1 MAGRA
6 APIHGAMEPPKEIS
20 LAGKL
25 PSVLLRS
32 GEDRRVRDG
41 HPWAF
46 SNEILMDP
54 ETKALPP
61 GSLAILRA
69 PSGEAL
75 GLATFN
81 PHSLIAARVL
91 TSNPEATV
99 DALFL
104 GRRLAQAAALRDRL
118 IGVPYYRLIHAE
130 ADGLPGVIVDR
141 FGDALVV
148 QVNSAGMDRL
158 TAVLL
163 EALEAELSPKTI
175 VLKNDSPVRELEGL
189 TREVVVAKG
198 SLGGEAAGTIEL
210 IENGAKFVADLSGGQ
225 KTGWFYDQRDNRR
238 FAAHLAKGANVLDVY
253 SYSGGFGVLAAKQGA
268 KSVICVDRSA
278 AALDAARQAAKL
290 NGVDKIVSFEKS
302 EAFEALEK
310 LGGTSARKFDVV
322 ICDPPAFVKNRKDLK
337 IGAQGYRKLVRLA
350 APLVARGGFL
360 FVASCSHLVDPP
372 MFADQV
378 RRGLRDAQRTGR
390 ILLSSGAAFDHPVHP
405 GLPETAYLKALTLQL
420 D

>member
-1 MAGRA
+1 MAQ
-6 APIHGAMEPPKEIS
+6 K
-20 LAGKL
+20 KL
-25 PSVLLRS
+25 PSVLLRA
-32 GEDRRVRDG
+32 GEDRRVRAG

-46 SNEILMDP
+46 SNEILMDA
-54 ETKALPP
+54 ETKAIPP

-69 PSGEAL
+69 PGGEAL
-75 GLATFN
+75 GLVTFN

-91 TSNPEATV
+91 TANPEATV

-130 ADGLPGVIVDR
+130 VDGLPGVIVDR

-148 QVNSAGMDRL
+148 QVNTAGMELL
-158 TAVLL
+158 TPVLL

-189 TREVVVAKG
+189 TRGTTVAKG
-198 SLGGEAAGTIEL
+198 DAGQPIEL
-210 IENGAKFVADLSGGQ
+210 VENGARFVADLSGGQ

-238 FAAHLAKGANVLDVY
+238 FMAELSKDASVLDVY
-253 SYSGGFGVLAAKQGA
+253 SYSGGFGVLAAARGA
-268 KSVICVDRSA
+268 KSVACIDRSQP
-278 AALDAARQAAKL
+278 ALDAARAAAAL
-290 NGVDKIVSFEKS
+290 NGVEKVVSFEKS

-310 LGGTSARKFDVV
+310 RNAQRFDVV
-322 ICDPPAFVKNRKDLK
+322 ICDPPAFVKSRKDLK
-337 IGAQGYRKLVRLA
+337 TGAQGYRKLVRLA
-350 APLVARGGFL
+350 APLVAKGGFF

-372 MFADQV
+372 LFAEQV
-378 RRGLRDAQRTGR
+378 RRGLRDASRTGR
-390 ILLSSGAAFDHPVHP
+390 ILRSSGAALDHPVHP

>member
-1 MAGRA
+1 MAGRV
-6 APIHGAMEPPKEIS
+6 APIHGAMEPPEETS

-25 PSVLLRS
+25 PTVLLRS
-32 GEDRRVRDG
+32 GEDRRVRAG

-46 SNEILMDP
+46 SNEILMDA
-54 ETKALPP
+54 ETKALPA

-91 TSNPEATV
+91 
-99 DALFL
+99 
-104 GRRLAQAAALRDRL
+104 RDRL
-118 IGVPYYRLIHAE
+118 IGVPYYRWIHAE

-158 TAVLL
+158 TPVLL

-189 TREVVVAKG
+189 KREVVVAKG
-198 SLGGEAAGTIEL
+198 EAVDAIEL

-238 FAAHLAKGANVLDVY
+238 FMAGFAKDASVLDVY

-268 KSVICVDRSA
+268 KSVICLDRSA
-278 AALDAARQAAKL
+278 TALDAARQAAKL

-310 LGGTSARKFDVV
+310 LAGTSAKKFYVV

-337 IGAQGYRKLVRLA
+337 TGAQGYRKLVRLA

-360 FVASCSHLVDPP
+360 FVASCSHLVEPP

-378 RRGLRDAQRTGR
+378 RRGLRDAERNGR
-390 ILLSSGAAFDHPVHP
+390 ILLSSGAALDHPVHP

>member
-1 MAGRA
+1 MA
-6 APIHGAMEPPKEIS
+6 K
-20 LAGKL
+20 KL
-25 PSVLLRS
+25 PSVLLRA

-54 ETKALPP
+54 ETKAIPP

-75 GLATFN
+75 GLVTFN
-81 PHSLIAARVL
+81 PHSLIATRLL

-99 DALFL
+99 DPLFL
-104 GRRLAQAAALRDRL
+104 GRRLAQATALRDRL
-118 IGVPYYRLIHAE
+118 VGVPYYRLIHAE
-130 ADGLPGVIVDR
+130 ADGLPGVIIDR

-198 SLGGEAAGTIEL
+198 NGGPVEL
-210 IENGAKFVADLSGGQ
+210 IENGAKFMADLSGGQ

-238 FAAHLAKGANVLDVY
+238 FMAGLSKDASVLDVY
-253 SYSGGFGVLAAKQGA
+253 SYTGGFGVLAAKEGA
-268 KSVICVDRSA
+268 KSVVCIDRSA
-278 AALDAARQAAKL
+278 AAIDVAKQAAQL
-290 NGVDKIVSFEKS
+290 NGVDKVVSFEKA
-302 EAFEALEK
+302 EAFETLEK
-310 LGGTSARKFDVV
+310 LGGTMARKFDVV
-322 ICDPPAFVKNRKDLK
+322 ICDPPAFVKSRKDLK

-350 APLVARGGFL
+350 APLVARGGFF
-360 FVASCSHLVDPP
+360 FVASCSHLVDQPV
-372 MFADQV
+372 FADQV
-378 RRGLRDAQRTGR
+378 RRGLRDASRTGR
-390 ILLSSGAAFDHPVHP
+390 ILRTSGAALDHPVHP
-405 GLPETAYLKALTLQL
+405 NLPETAYLKALTLQL

>member
-1 MAGRA
+1 LVQ
-6 APIHGAMEPPKEIS
+6 K
-20 LAGKL
+20 KL
-25 PSVLLRS
+25 PTVLLRA
-32 GEDRRVRDG
+32 GEDRRVRAG
-41 HPWAF
+41 SPWAF
-46 SNEILMDP
+46 SNEILMDA

-61 GSLAILRA
+61 GSLATLRA
-69 PSGEAL
+69 PGGEAL
-75 GLATFN
+75 GLVTFN
-81 PHSLIAARVL
+81 PHSLIAGRVL
-91 TSNPEATV
+91 SSNPEATV

-118 IGVPYYRLIHAE
+118 IGVPFYRLIHAE

-148 QVNSAGMDRL
+148 QVNTAGMELL
-158 TAVLL
+158 TPVLL

-189 TREVVVAKG
+189 KREVVIAK
-198 SLGGEAAGTIEL
+198 GEAADAIEL
-210 IENGAKFVADLSGGQ
+210 IENGARFVADLSGGQ

-238 FAAHLAKGANVLDVY
+238 FTAGFAKDASVLDVY

-268 KSVICVDRSA
+268 KSVICIDRSA
-278 AALDAARQAAKL
+278 TALDAARRSAKL
-290 NGVDKIVSFEKS
+290 NGVDKVVSFEKS

-310 LGGTSARKFDVV
+310 LAGTSAKKFDVV
-322 ICDPPAFVKNRKDLK
+322 ICDPPAFVKSRKDLK
-337 IGAQGYRKLVRLA
+337 TGAQGYRKLVRLA

-378 RRGLRDAQRTGR
+378 RRGLRDAERSGR
-390 ILLSSGAAFDHPVHP
+390 ILLSSGAALDHPVHP
-405 GLPETAYLKALTLQL
+405 GLPETAYLKAQTLQL